1 MKDRK
6 AKKLKD
12 PVAIL
17 VWAAII
23 IAAVLIVRSEI
34 VGGGKNGEMVTVT
47 VPQGSSTA
55 AIADTLQESELI
67 ISNSLFRLYSKL
79 TGGDGNYQYGD
90 FIIER
95 GTGYKEIIEILCST
109 VSYRETVSVTFPEGY
124 NAFQM
129 GETLE
134 AAGLCTA
141 AEYLEAAGGLDYD
154 FDWMDEISTNPL
166 KMVALDGFLFP
177 DTYSF
182 YTDATARDIVTTQLK
197 NFENKVLT
205 EENRTALAE
214 SGFSL
219 EEWVIFSAII
229 QKESANVE
237 EMYNVA
243 SVFTNRMSNQSTYP
257 MLQSCT
263 TNNYIW
269 DYIEPKYNK
278 KVPQEILDAYDTY
291 NKAGLPVGAI
301 ANAGV
306 DAFDAALHPNDT
318 PYYFFVTDVEYTH
331 YYGITYQDHQ
341 NNIAKATKVNAKYG
355 INGLVTR

>member
-1 MKDRK
+1 MKDKKEKKRK
-6 AKKLKD
+6 AL
-12 PVAIL
+12 VAIL
-17 VWAAII
+17 FLAAII
-23 IAAVLIVRSEI
+23 IAAVLIIRGEI
-34 VGGGKNGEMVTVT
+34 VGGKKNGETVTVT
-47 VPQGSSTA
+47 VPQGSSTVT
-55 AIADTLQESELI
+55 IAEILKEADLI
-67 ISNSLFRLYSKL
+67 NSPTLFRIVSRIQE
-79 TGGDGNYQYGD
+79 GDGHYHYGD
-90 FIIER
+90 FTIER
-95 GTGYKEIIEILCST
+95 GSSYIEIISKLCST

-141 AEYLEAAGGLDYD
+141 AEYLEAAGSLDYD
-154 FDWMDEISTNPL
+154 FDWMKEISTDPL
-166 KMVALDGFLFP
+166 KMVTLDGFLFP

-219 EEWVIFSAII
+219 EDWVIFSAII

-341 NNIAKATKVNAKYG
+341 NNIAKATRVNAKYG